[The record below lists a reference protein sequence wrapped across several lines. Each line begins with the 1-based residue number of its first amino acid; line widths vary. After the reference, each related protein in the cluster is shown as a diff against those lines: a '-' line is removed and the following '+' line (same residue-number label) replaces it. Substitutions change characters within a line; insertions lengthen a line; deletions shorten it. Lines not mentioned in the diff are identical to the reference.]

1 MKLSFTRVA
10 DTDYVFSF
18 WLLLQGQKISPFQ
31 LLSII
36 KWSKGWILYCYVI
49 DYKKY
54 HSKHCNIYSVHII
67 ILNINVE
74 KYTSPRS
81 TFIRMCHPSRSL
93 LVRCCGQT
101 RMGLAKLCGWPTFPP
116 RRTAGSTG
124 PDGLLSEK
132 PIAQTQACCA
142 PLAWE
147 GALSPS
153 ARTCLHRPILL
164 QHMKFCCYYY
174 IHIVTNVCIDKYL

>member
-1 MKLSFTRVA
+1 MKCYITIV
-10 DTDYVFSF
+10 
-18 WLLLQGQKISPFQ
+18 
-31 LLSII
+31 II
-36 KWSKGWILYCYVI
+36 KWRKRWIWYCYVI
-49 DYKKY
+49 DDKE
-54 HSKHCNIYSVHII
+54 HCNATEVTIV
-67 ILNINVE
+67 ILNINV
-74 KYTSPRS
+74 KQNTCSRS
-81 TFIRMCHPSRSL
+81 TFNRMCHPSRSL
-93 LVRCCGQT
+93 LVRCCRQT

-132 PIAQTQACCA
+132 PIAQRQACCA

-153 ARTCLHRPILL
+153 ARTCSHRPILL
-164 QHMKFCCYYY
+164 HHLKSCCYYY